1 MTDVLLDSLLDT
13 LKLAPVIII
22 VYLLIELLER
32 KLAGGLVKNK
42 VLYSPAAP
50 LVGAAAG
57 IVPQCGFS
65 VISANLYA
73 ARKISLGT
81 LIAVFIATSDEA
93 IPVILSDFSAAP
105 KLLPLLI
112 IKFLLAVAVGYAVHF
127 IFKNGFDFVKRGRMQ
142 NTVAVRSDMPK
153 SAGAEPET
161 VCGCHGHTVTGK
173 RNYDFLLHPL
183 VHSLT
188 VLVFIFIVNFAL
200 GVAIWLVGEEALI
213 AFLGKT
219 TVFQPF
225 LAALIGLIPNCASS
239 VVISRLYAV
248 GGLTLGAA
256 VAGLSAGAGIG
267 YAVLFKEN
275 KPFSEN
281 VIIIAF
287 MYAVCSLTGFLTD
300 AIASLF

>member
-127 IFKNGFDFVKRGRMQ
+127 IFKKYFGR
-142 NTVAVRSDMPK
+142 
-153 SAGAEPET
+153 
-161 VCGCHGHTVTGK
+161 
-173 RNYDFLLHPL
+173 
-183 VHSLT
+183 
-188 VLVFIFIVNFAL
+188 
-200 GVAIWLVGEEALI
+200 
-213 AFLGKT
+213 
-219 TVFQPF
+219 
-225 LAALIGLIPNCASS
+225 SS
-239 VVISRLYAV
+239 
-248 GGLTLGAA
+248 T
-256 VAGLSAGAGIG
+256 
-267 YAVLFKEN
+267 
-275 KPFSEN
+275 
-281 VIIIAF
+281 
-287 MYAVCSLTGFLTD
+287 
-300 AIASLF
+300 

>member
-42 VLYSPAAP
+42 ALYSPAAP
-50 LVGAAAG
+50 LVGAVAG

-65 VISANLYA
+65 VVSANLYA

-81 LIAVFIATSDEA
+81 LTAVFIATSDEA

-105 KLLPLLI
+105 KLLPLLA

-127 IFKNGFDFVKRGRMQ
+127 IFKNGFDFRKRGQ
-142 NTVAVRSDMPK
+142 KPSDAQEKDDSKTGGDEPK
-153 SAGAEPET
+153 E
-161 VCGCHGHTVTGK
+161 VCGCHGHAVTGK

-183 VHSLT
+183 LHSFT
-188 VLVFIFIVNFAL
+188 VLIFIFAVNFAL
-200 GVAIWLVGEEALI
+200 GTVIWLAGEDALI

-275 KPFSEN
+275 KPLSEN

-300 AIASLF
+300 AVASLF

>member
-32 KLAGGLVKNK
+32 KLAGGLGKTK
-42 VLYSPAAP
+42 GLYSPAAP

-127 IFKNGFDFVKRGRMQ
+127 IFKNGFDFVKRGQ
-142 NTVAVRSDMPK
+142 NAVAVRSDMPK
-153 SAGAEPET
+153 SAGAESET

-188 VLVFIFIVNFAL
+188 VLVFFFIVSFEL

-281 VIIIAF
+281 MIILAY
-287 MYAVCSLTGFLTD
+287 MYALCSLTGFLTD
-300 AIASLF
+300 AIASLC